1 MKPTIDEKT
10 CKWFSWHAKTSTET
24 FNLCILWKTCE
35 FKLDP
40 NDGFISS
47 EKECSLNNGRTE
59 SFPFPFLSQ
68 GNFGEKPFSEFL
80 KAFPDLESDWQNLSC
95 YF

>member
-1 MKPTIDEKT
+1 MRQGVYDK
-10 CKWFSWHAKTSTET
+10 
-24 FNLCILWKTCE
+24 FNSGV
-35 FKLDP
+35 P
-40 NDGFISS
+40 GQNG
-47 EKECSLNNGRTE
+47 GRTE

-68 GNFGEKPFSEFL
+68 GNFGEKPFREFL